1 MPTSHAA
8 RKENWEVGW
17 VFEGGGEGGV
27 SGLDQRPGTIKPE
40 TRDLQRVSVG
50 KCLHLHDCFFQIGG
64 WCVVSSR
71 KILMLLHFVWK
82 LVINKTRKHKNQR
95 TVLHIYSFRQ
105 MTFWRKCERKNFY
118 KFHRNSLN
126 SWKCATEERY
136 STYFS

>member
-1 MPTSHAA
+1 MEDIFYILRIMPTSHAA

-71 KILMLLHFVWK
+71 KILMLLHFV
-82 LVINKTRKHKNQR
+82 
-95 TVLHIYSFRQ
+95 
-105 MTFWRKCERKNFY
+105 
-118 KFHRNSLN
+118 
-126 SWKCATEERY
+126 
-136 STYFS
+136 